1 MIFKNSEKIAKKFPK
16 NVKFGLQAHF
26 NTKKTLEGSNQ
37 LFEL

>member
-1 MIFKNSEKIAKKFPK
+1 MILKNSEKIGKNFQK

-26 NTKKTLEGSNQ
+26 NMKNTLDGSNR